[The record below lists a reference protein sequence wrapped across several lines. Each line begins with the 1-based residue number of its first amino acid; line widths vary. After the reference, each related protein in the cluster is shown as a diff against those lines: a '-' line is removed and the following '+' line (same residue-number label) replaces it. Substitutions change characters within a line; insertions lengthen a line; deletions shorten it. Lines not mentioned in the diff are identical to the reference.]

1 MHIVLVVVGF
11 LWPWLLVAACVPH
24 PAHSPVSSISPTTET
39 GVDLANMLNAR
50 AFLDESLL
58 VITWQQYGIP
68 VNQPPPTPHHSCVH
82 TTQPLAVVKRGEY
95 LDVVIA
101 TPSSSANFVFVHA
114 TKMCGWVPVLCF
126 LWRANQPTRSGMQFR
141 KESVWLRWKFS
152 VVNNDMLSFIGLQ
165 TACTITSDSVVF
177 RDVVDGP

>member
-11 LWPWLLVAACVPH
+11 LWPWWLVAACVPH

-50 AFLDESLL
+50 AILDESLL
-58 VITWQQYGIP
+58 VITWEQYSIYIYLWIKTP
-68 VNQPPPTPHHSCVH
+68 SPHHSCVH
-82 TTQPLAVVKRGEY
+82 TTQSLAVVKRGEY

-126 LWRANQPTRSGMQFR
+126 LWRAKQPTRSGMLFW
-141 KESVWLRWKFS
+141 KVWLRWKVS
-152 VVNNDMLSFIGLQ
+152 IGNNEMLSF
-165 TACTITSDSVVF
+165 
-177 RDVVDGP
+177 

>member
-11 LWPWLLVAACVPH
+11 LWPWWLVAACVPH

-50 AFLDESLL
+50 SFLGWKSFSENM
-58 VITWQQYGIP
+58 YGIIT
-68 VNQPPPTPHHSCVH
+68 VWNTESKPTPHHSCVH

-126 LWRANQPTRSGMQFR
+126 LWRAKQPTRSGMLFW
-141 KESVWLRWKFS
+141 KVWLRWKVS
-152 VVNNDMLSFIGLQ
+152 VGNNEMLSFL
-165 TACTITSDSVVF
+165 SSL
-177 RDVVDGP
+177 

>member
-11 LWPWLLVAACVPH
+11 LWPWWLVAACVPH

-50 AFLDESLL
+50 KTFLDESLL
-58 VITWQQYGIP
+58 VITTVW
-68 VNQPPPTPHHSCVH
+68 NTCESTPTPHHPCVH

-126 LWRANQPTRSGMQFR
+126 LWRANQPTKCGMLFW
-141 KESVWLRWKFS
+141 KVWLRWKVS
-152 VVNNDMLSFIGLQ
+152 VGNNEMLSFLGLQ
-165 TACTITSDSVVF
+165 TACTIISDSVVF
-177 RDVVDGP
+177 RDVVGGP